1 MSTEI
6 AITGALAIQPNQKTW
21 NDSQLAALRQLGV
34 ADATDGDLAV
44 YLNYCQQ
51 TGMSPFAKQ
60 IYMIGRREK
69 RGNDWIVK
77 QTIQMGIDGF
87 RIIAQRSQEYQG
99 QEDAQWCG
107 PDGVWK
113 DVWTDT
119 VNPPFAAR
127 VGVNRKGFKKPL
139 YAVALWSSYAVYY
152 NDVLSPMWKKHGPG
166 QLAKCAEA
174 LAVRKAFP
182 MDLSG
187 IYEPTEMESI
197 DAMESQSAFEAKQ
210 EPIQNMVRSE
220 QVQEVLSYTEDEINL
235 ASTAFDNIETFDDR
249 FKMKAWFEG
258 QEILNYP
265 ILNQDLID
273 IPLNDKK
280 LTIRQGVISHALALK
295 AKETPS
301 V

>member
-21 NDSQLAALRQLGV
+21 DDSQLAALRQLGV

-69 RGNDWIVK
+69 RGDTWIVK

-197 DAMESQSAFEAKQ
+197 DAMESQSASEDSQDPKPNMTKS
-210 EPIQNMVRSE
+210 EP
-220 QVQEVLSYTEDEINL
+220 VQEVEVASWTDDEINT
-235 ASTAFDNIETFDDR
+235 ASQLIDNVEE
-249 FKMKAWFEG
+249 FKTSAELKAWFLSEAVVPYH
-258 QEILNYP
+258 EVP
-265 ILNQDLID
+265 VNQAG
-273 IPLNDKK
+273 
-280 LTIRQGVISHALALK
+280 LTINGAAYARNLVLVEQ
-295 AKETPS
+295 ETKNG
-301 V
+301 